1 MIFKEESYKPNLKT
15 TNGLSF
21 HGKTEYQGSFLEKE
35 EKKEKKGDDKSE
47 LTLNQL
53 QNFIID
59 L

>member
-1 MIFKEESYKPNLKT
+1 MVFRDGNFKPNSKT

-21 HGKTEYQGSFLEKE
+21 HGKTEYQGSFID
-35 EKKEKKGDDKSE
+35 EKKERKEDKKAE